1 VHRVNRRTLLALCP
15 GVAFAAWPRASRAA
29 DLPAD
34 AIFSAAKN
42 VWRSRVEAPF
52 VTFNLR
58 ERYVWREKTHDNWWA
73 VSYRDRDRALA
84 LRRAIVPEEEADRL
98 RGSAIAVNFRWHNG
112 FGRADSLDTN
122 ADADAFP
129 VLDPHID
136 PNASFGLLRHD
147 QTAALVGA
155 DATFAGATQSQPQV
169 PAASATVAPDPASSP
184 SGDELRE
191 IASVEAVSRDYSIA
205 LAGMET
211 VRDVDA
217 FHLSL
222 TPMRAPTLNRL
233 RDLWVDSTTYDTLRL
248 AMRGLFRGKPYE
260 DARWVVTYVKMD
272 GRSYVQQIRTD
283 DTLRFGL
290 DRFVTGLQYDFVG
303 YAFPTSISPLTF
315 ERLL

>member
-1 VHRVNRRTLLALCP
+1 VNRRTLLALCP
-15 GVAFAAWPRASRAA
+15 GVVLAAWPRASRAA

-34 AIFSAAKN
+34 AIFSSAKN

-98 RGSAIAVNFRWHNG
+98 RGSAISLDFRWHHG
-112 FGRADSLDTN
+112 VGRADSLDTN

-136 PNASFGLLRHD
+136 PNASFGLLRRE
-147 QTAALVGA
+147 QSAALVGSDVA
-155 DATFAGATQSQPQV
+155 SAAATSPQAQV
-169 PAASATVAPDPASSP
+169 PNPSTTVSPDPSSSP
-184 SGDELRE
+184 AGDELRE

-205 LAGMET
+205 LAGVES
-211 VRDVDA
+211 VRGVDA
-217 FHLSL
+217 FHLTL
-222 TPMRAPTLNRL
+222 TPVRAPAVNRL
-233 RDLWVDSTTYDTLRL
+233 RDLWVDAENYDTLRL

-303 YAFPTSISPLTF
+303 YEFPASISPLTF

>member
-1 VHRVNRRTLLALCP
+1 MNRRTLLALCP
-15 GVAFAAWPRASRAA
+15 GIAFAAMPRAARAA

-34 AIFSAAKN
+34 AIFSSAKN

-58 ERYVWREKTHDNWWA
+58 ERYVWRERTHDNWWA

-98 RGSAIAVNFRWHNG
+98 RGSAIALNFRWHNG

-136 PNASFGLLRHD
+136 PNASFGLLRRE
-147 QTAALVGA
+147 QSAALVGA
-155 DATFAGATQSQPQV
+155 DASFANATASQTQLPV
-169 PAASATVAPDPASSP
+169 ASSSDTPDPSSSP
-184 SGDELRE
+184 NGDALRE
-191 IASVEAVSRDYSIA
+191 IVTVEAVSRDYSIA
-205 LAGMET
+205 LAGMES

-222 TPMRAPTLNRL
+222 TPVRAPAVNRL
-233 RDLWVDSTTYDTLRL
+233 RDLWVDAVTYDTLRL

-260 DARWVVTYVKMD
+260 DARWVVSYVKMD

-290 DRFVTGLQYDFVG
+290 DRYVTGLQYDFVG
-303 YAFPTSISPLTF
+303 YEFPASISPLTF

>member
-1 VHRVNRRTLLALCP
+1 VRRVNRRTLLALCP
-15 GVAFAAWPRASRAA
+15 GIAFAALPRAARAA

-34 AIFSAAKN
+34 AIFSSAKN

-58 ERYVWREKTHDNWWA
+58 ERYIWRERTHDNWWA
-73 VSYRDRDRALA
+73 VSYRDCDRALA
-84 LRRAIVPEEEADRL
+84 LRRAIVPEQEADRL

-129 VLDPHID
+129 VLDPHIH
-136 PNASFGLLRHD
+136 PNASFGLLRRE
-147 QTAALVGA
+147 QSAALVGA
-155 DATFAGATQSQPQV
+155 DTSLAT
-169 PAASATVAPDPASSP
+169 AASSQTRAPAESLTDVPDPSASP
-184 SGDELRE
+184 GGDALRE
-191 IASVEAVSRDYSIA
+191 IVTVEAVSRDYSIA
-205 LAGMET
+205 LAGMES

-222 TPMRAPTLNRL
+222 TPVRAPAVNRL
-233 RDLWVDSTTYDTLRL
+233 RDLWVDAVTYDTLRL
-248 AMRGLFRGKPYE
+248 AMHGLFRGKPYE

-290 DRFVTGLQYDFVG
+290 DRYVTGLQYDFVG
-303 YAFPTSISPLTF
+303 YEFPASISPRTF

>member
-1 VHRVNRRTLLALCP
+1 MNRRSLLALVP
-15 GVAFAAWPRASRAA
+15 GVAFAAMPRPSRAG

-34 AIFSAAKN
+34 AIFSSAKN
-42 VWRSRVEAPF
+42 VWRSRVEAQF

-58 ERYVWREKTHDNWWA
+58 ERYVWREKTHDNWWS

-84 LRRAIVPEEEADRL
+84 LRRAILPEEEADRL
-98 RGSAIAVNFRWHNG
+98 RGSAISLDFRWHHG
-112 FGRADSLDTN
+112 VGRADSLDTN

-136 PNASFGLLRHD
+136 PNASFGLLRRD
-147 QTAALVGA
+147 QNAALVGA
-155 DATFAGATQSQPQV
+155 EPTFGDPTAAQGRMPVANAATAPDS
-169 PAASATVAPDPASSP
+169 AASPD
-184 SGDELRE
+184 GDGLRE
-191 IASVEAVSRDYSIA
+191 IAAVEAVSRDYSIA
-205 LAGMET
+205 LAGVES

-217 FHLSL
+217 FHLTL
-222 TPMRAPTLNRL
+222 TPVRAPAVNRL
-233 RDLWVDSTTYDTLRL
+233 RDLWVDAETYDTLRL

-303 YAFPTSISPLTF
+303 YAFPDSISPLTF

>member
-1 VHRVNRRTLLALCP
+1 MNRRSLLALVP
-15 GVAFAAWPRASRAA
+15 GVAFAGLPRASRAG

-34 AIFSAAKN
+34 AIFTSAKN

-73 VSYRDRDRALA
+73 VSYRDADRALA
-84 LRRAIVPEEEADRL
+84 LRRAIVPQEEADRL
-98 RGSAIAVNFRWHNG
+98 RGSAIAINFRWHNG

-136 PNASFGLLRHD
+136 PNASVGLLRRE
-147 QTAALVGA
+147 QSATLVGA
-155 DATFAGATQSQPQV
+155 DATFATPTSPSQAPV
-169 PAASATVAPDPASSP
+169 ASATVAPDPGTP
-184 SGDELRE
+184 SGGDVLRE
-191 IASVEAVSRDYSIA
+191 IATVEAVSRDYSIA
-205 LAGMET
+205 LAGVES

-217 FHLSL
+217 FHLTL
-222 TPMRAPTLNRL
+222 TPMRAPAVNRL
-233 RDLWVDSTTYDTLRL
+233 RDLWVDATTYDTLRL

-290 DRFVTGLQYDFVG
+290 DRFVSGLQYDFVG
-303 YAFPTSISPLTF
+303 YDFPASISPLTF